1 MLRQPEFS
9 QPLCTALQLAIL
21 AVLEDWDIRPQ
32 NVAGHSSGEIAA
44 AYAAGYLTREDAIK
58 AAYYRGQAA
67 KNCTRIDSTSVGML
81 AAGLG
86 PAQVTKYIEP
96 FKEKVYIACFN
107 SPNSVTL
114 SGTTA
119 ALEEVK
125 IELQKESH
133 FARFLQVDLAYHS
146 RFMDEIGNDYADLL
160 AKDFKPPKVKSGTI
174 EMFSSVTGRKME
186 GMTDAAYWKAN
197 MVSAVCFDE
206 AVTAMLSDP
215 QAPNFHIEVGPTGAL
230 AALVAQIAKA
240 VPGQASNLQY
250 QQALS
255 RGANSVKSMFDVAG
269 RLFLAGGSIDLAKV
283 NTDKTKAQT
292 KKPSVIVDLPTYAW
306 NHSTLYWYENE
317 SSKDWRYRMF
327 PHHDLLGSKVLGT
340 SWHAPV
346 WKKSLRVQ
354 DLPWLKDHK
363 VRHREDLVIK
373 GTKGHY
379 RWAMISSSLPQAS
392 WQWL

>member
-21 AVLEDWDIRPQ
+21 AVLEDWDIKPQ
-32 NVAGHSSGEIAA
+32 SVAGHSSGEIAA

-58 AAYYRGQAA
+58 AAFYRGQAA
-67 KNCTRIDSTSVGML
+67 KNCMRTDSTPVGML

-86 PAQVTKYIEP
+86 PAQVTKYIES
-96 FKEKVYIACFN
+96 FKDNVYIACFN
-107 SPNSVTL
+107 SPSSVTL

-125 IELQKESH
+125 IELQRDSH

-160 AKDFKPPKVKSGTI
+160 AKDFNPPTVKKTSI
-174 EMFSSVTGRKME
+174 KMFSSVTGRQME

-206 AVTAMLSDP
+206 AVTAMLSDL

-240 VPGQASNLQY
+240 VPRQAGNLQY
-250 QQALS
+250 QQSLS
-255 RGANSVKSMFDVAG
+255 RGANSVKSMFDAAG
-269 RLFLAGGSIDLAKV
+269 RLFLAGALIDLAKV
-283 NTDKTKAQT
+283 NTNKTEAQT
-292 KKPSVIVDLPTYAW
+292 KKPSVIIDLPTYAW
-306 NHSTLYWYENE
+306 NHSTPYWYENE

-346 WKKSLRVQ
+346 WKKSLRVH

-363 VRHREDLVIK
+363 VRHGKVL
-373 GTKGHY
+373 GN
-379 RWAMISSSLPQAS
+379 
-392 WQWL
+392 